1 MDERMEQVRKEKAQ
15 KESKG
20 TSHQNLYK
28 ASISTESRAEE
39 PKMIVVAESELS
51 MKQVEKMNKA
61 KETDQNSMDAVR
73 KTYAKAERTQI
84 QHELNKDDLSEFEQ
98 EQLVQRQMAF
108 LDEYGPAKK
117 PITDKWMADQKD
129 L

>member
-1 MDERMEQVRKEKAQ
+1 M
-15 KESKG
+15 
-20 TSHQNLYK
+20 
-28 ASISTESRAEE
+28 STKSRAED
-39 PKMIVVAESELS
+39 PKMIVVAESEIS